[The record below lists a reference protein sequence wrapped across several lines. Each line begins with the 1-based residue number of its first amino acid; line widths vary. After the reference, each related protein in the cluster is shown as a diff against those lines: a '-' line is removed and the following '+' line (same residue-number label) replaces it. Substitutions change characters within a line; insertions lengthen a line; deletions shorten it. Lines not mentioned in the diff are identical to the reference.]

1 MGRPTASLQVKSA
14 SLAFVR
20 MITRVTG
27 DTLDMLARCGCCSV
41 FSVLREVA
49 PSLARLGDSGNRD
62 GISEVELNKLL
73 QVHMHFI
80 QNAFILPSSWR
91 NEVNVLEHENSCQS
105 RKCKICEQISSLV
118 QKNII
123 CSFDI
128 DLFELLCSPLVSH
141 VFGIEKSVLPIA
153 RRILSEQ
160 VSTYLVVSS
169 G

>member
-73 QVHMHFI
+73 QVHMHLI
-80 QNAFILPSSWR
+80 QKFFCLHHGKLRLMYWNM
-91 NEVNVLEHENSCQS
+91 
-105 RKCKICEQISSLV
+105 
-118 QKNII
+118 II
-123 CSFDI
+123 PDKYESVSFASK
-128 DLFELLCSPLVSH
+128 F
-141 VFGIEKSVLPIA
+141 
-153 RRILSEQ
+153 Q
-160 VSTYLVVSS
+160 V
-169 G
+169 